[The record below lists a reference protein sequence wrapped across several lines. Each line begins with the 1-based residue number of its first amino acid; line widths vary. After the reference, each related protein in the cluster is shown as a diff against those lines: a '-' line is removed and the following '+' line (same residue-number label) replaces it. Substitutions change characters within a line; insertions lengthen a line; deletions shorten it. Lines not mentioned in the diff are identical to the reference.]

1 MFHEYERLPCVHRQ
15 YHNVLDCIICTFVY
29 HSNFLHL
36 PTEAVP
42 FCGRVSSLELRRR
55 SHVLPDVP
63 PSSILPNKF
72 MHSCVCTS
80 PDYLLFH
87 NAEVQNSQSW
97 GSRGSY
103 GERDLWMWWWET
115 WSLLMRVHEHNC
127 IGCQLQERGRGDTF

>member
-72 MHSCVCTS
+72 MHGVCAHHLTTS
-80 PDYLLFH
+80 SSTMLRCRTVNLG
-87 NAEVQNSQSW
+87 AAGGVMGKEI
-97 GSRGSY
+97 
-103 GERDLWMWWWET
+103 
-115 WSLLMRVHEHNC
+115 C
-127 IGCQLQERGRGDTF
+127 GCGGGRHGHFLCACMSIIV